1 MEHQSSF
8 TATEQ
13 RLAVT
18 AEHYPALPT
27 QKALLSR
34 LIRHVQK
41 SVQDHANV
49 CLRQWDLVLPE
60 YNALMMLYGT
70 PGRTLNASALADAA
84 GEKSANVT
92 RLTTCLV
99 DRGLVVRRAEPGDR
113 RVVRLSLTELGV
125 QTLENL
131 LPAMSSL
138 LDKQMSLLHIDEQVH
153 LEHLLKKVLAGI
165 EQ

>member
-8 TATEQ
+8 LATEQ

-18 AEHYPALPT
+18 SEQYPSLPT

-41 SVQDHANV
+41 SIQDHANV

-70 PGRTLNASALADAA
+70 PGRTLKASALGDAA

-99 DRGLVVRRAEPGDR
+99 DRGLIERRAEPGDR
-113 RVVRLSLTELGV
+113 RVVRLSLTELGM
-125 QTLENL
+125 QTIESL
-131 LPAMSSL
+131 LPT
-138 LDKQMSLLHIDEQVH
+138 IGVTR
-153 LEHLLKKVLAGI
+153 I
-165 EQ
+165 